1 MGFLGKMFG
10 KNVQKGKAELAK
22 VENRDLLQAIV
33 GGALL
38 VAYADGE
45 CEDAEL
51 AKLDK
56 TINALPEL
64 QHFGSEI
71 SETINM
77 FRMQFETG
85 FRIGRQKA
93 MKEIEDLKASPDEK
107 LLCFNVMVTIAE
119 SDGEIEPEEVKVLKE
134 VASMLG
140 INLRDYGLENA

>member
-1 MGFLGKMFG
+1 M
-10 KNVQKGKAELAK
+10 
-22 VENRDLLQAIV
+22 
-33 GGALL
+33 
-38 VAYADGE
+38 AYADGE

>member
-1 MGFLGKMFG
+1 MGFFGKMFG
-10 KNVQKGKAELAK
+10 KKVNEGKAEMAK
-22 VENRDLLQAIV
+22 VQNRDLMQAIV
-33 GGALL
+33 GGAML

-45 CEDAEL
+45 CEDAEM

-56 TINALPEL
+56 TISALPEL

-71 SETINM
+71 SETINT
-77 FRMQFETG
+77 FRQQFDTG

-107 LLCFNVMVTIAE
+107 MLCFNVMVTIAE
-119 SDGEIEPEEVKVLKE
+119 SDGEIEPEEIKVLKE

-140 INLRDYGLENA
+140 INLRDFGLDNA